1 MIRKTQPALI
11 SITTFCLIAL
21 TAISAGSKDYPF
33 LPIDVSKVSNY
44 ETDRVVFQ
52 RIEHFSTIEQDHSM
66 EALLIIKDRKMFL
79 MKDGHDTPFDAKA
92 RKFQA
97 EMRNIYGENEQDLV
111 WTNKTNGKPD
121 FIQIMDRR
129 SPVMMNANEEFVSTN
144 FGSFYKSIR
153 DKFIIEHVEKFRQI
167 LRNRRDADLHIDRK
181 RLPRPYSASEN
192 ADYTDTYYTAA
203 KAKASDGTM
212 YICEDADG
220 DGVTE
225 TFIANGRDGFN
236 WGYKSGPDL
245 IIILK
250 NTDKD
255 IETLI
260 GKLVNEAMYGSVEDE
275 KTMIQAFPKERD
287 IADLIKWLTPKD
299 PNDK

>member
-1 MIRKTQPALI
+1 MVAEKRWSFLFAV
-11 SITTFCLIAL
+11 ITG
-21 TAISAGSKDYPF
+21 AILLSATVLLSGEYFFK
-33 LPIDVSKVSNY
+33 PIDLSKISNY

-52 RIEHFSTIEQDHSM
+52 HIEHFRDLSSDPSM
-66 EALLIIKDRKMFL
+66 EALLVIKDRKMFL
-79 MKDGHDTPFDAKA
+79 LMDGYDNPFDAKA
-92 RKFQA
+92 RKFKA
-97 EMRNIYGENEQDLV
+97 ESRNTYTEKEQDQV
-111 WTNKTNGKPD
+111 WTNKINGKPD

-129 SPVMMNANEEFVSTN
+129 SPIMMNANEEYVSQN
-144 FGSFYKSIR
+144 FGAFYKSIR
-153 DKFIIEHVEKFRQI
+153 DKFIMEHVEKYRQI
-167 LRNRRDADLHIDRK
+167 LRNRKDAGMYIVRK
-181 RLPRPYSASEN
+181 RLPRPMAA
-192 ADYTDTYYTAA
+192 ADAEDYNDRFYTSA

-225 TFIANGRDGFN
+225 TFIATLRDGFN

-260 GKLVNEAMYGSVEDE
+260 GKLTNEALNGSVEDE
-275 KTMIQAFPKERD
+275 KMMIETFPKEKD
-287 IADLIKWLTPKD
+287 ISDLVKWLTPKD
-299 PNDK
+299 PNSK